1 MLRLPEKNKHTANL
15 KSKLRTITG
24 LGMFYRDN
32 VEFKPHMLLQQ
43 INVLKTAVWGELK
56 DDETHEGRPPKGK
69 HAKVAGMF
77 QLVQYLMDEFK
88 QLFEH

>member
-1 MLRLPEKNKHTANL
+1 
-15 KSKLRTITG
+15 
-24 LGMFYRDN
+24 
-32 VEFKPHMLLQQ
+32 MLLQQ